1 MVEQALR
8 GGRAYW
14 TWVAV
19 LSAVIVAGAL
29 AYARQLD
36 AGLGVTGLSR
46 DVSWGV
52 YIAQFTFLVGVAASA
67 VVVVAPC
74 YLHRARAFA
83 KVTIL
88 GEMLAIAAVLMCL
101 LFVVVDMGQPARML
115 NVLLYPQ
122 PASLMFW
129 DMLALGGYLV
139 LNAVIAFV
147 TLGAE
152 RRGEAP
158 PRWVKPLIMLSIP
171 WAISIHTVTAF
182 LLSGLAARPFWLTA
196 LLAPRFLASAFA
208 SGPALLVLLMLLLR
222 RVSGFDAGR
231 DAIRYLGL
239 VLTYTTAITMF
250 FIGVEA
256 FTVLYGQIP
265 AHLEHFAFL
274 FAGLHGEAALVPWAW
289 ASLALGAIAL
299 VILLVPRARAAEPFL
314 AAACGMVI
322 LSVWIDKGLCL
333 IVGGFVPSAF
343 GEVTTYVPTLT
354 ETAVTLGVWGLG
366 LLALTVFYKLTLA
379 VRKELP
385 RGA

>member
-1 MVEQALR
+1 
-8 GGRAYW
+8 
-14 TWVAV
+14 
-19 LSAVIVAGAL
+19 
-29 AYARQLD
+29 
-36 AGLGVTGLSR
+36 
-46 DVSWGV
+46 
-52 YIAQFTFLVGVAASA
+52 
-67 VVVVAPC
+67 
-74 YLHRARAFA
+74 
-83 KVTIL
+83 
-88 GEMLAIAAVLMCL
+88 
-101 LFVVVDMGQPARML
+101 
-115 NVLLYPQ
+115 
-122 PASLMFW
+122 
-129 DMLALGGYLV
+129 
-139 LNAVIAFV
+139 
-147 TLGAE
+147 
-152 RRGEAP
+152 
-158 PRWVKPLIMLSIP
+158 
-171 WAISIHTVTAF
+171 
-182 LLSGLAARPFWLTA
+182 
-196 LLAPRFLASAFA
+196 
-208 SGPALLVLLMLLLR
+208 
-222 RVSGFDAGR
+222 
-231 DAIRYLGL
+231 
-239 VLTYTTAITMF
+239 MF
-250 FIGVEA
+250 FIGVEV